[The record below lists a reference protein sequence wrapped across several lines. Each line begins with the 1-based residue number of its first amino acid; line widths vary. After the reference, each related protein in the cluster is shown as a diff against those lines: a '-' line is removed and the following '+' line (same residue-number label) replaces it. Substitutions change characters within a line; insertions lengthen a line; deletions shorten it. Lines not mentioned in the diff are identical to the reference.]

1 MGIGDINGD
10 GLDDIYIGRMKPDGG
25 YELLQNNDGT
35 FTLNRQDIY
44 LKIQRWPLT
53 NENKTDHING
63 GVANNLHLDSD
74 LVDVN
79 NDGFDDL
86 LVGFGHG
93 SASSKLFINE
103 KGKFT
108 ENNIKKLRNNN
119 FLSIMF

>member
-1 MGIGDINGD
+1 MKPYSQLRITQNINNQIDPIDIFPSLPDSTDDFPLAEDAHSMATGDINGD

-63 GVANNLHLDSD
+63 GVANNLHLE
-74 LVDVN
+74 L
-79 NDGFDDL
+79 
-86 LVGFGHG
+86 
-93 SASSKLFINE
+93 
-103 KGKFT
+103 
-108 ENNIKKLRNNN
+108 
-119 FLSIMF
+119 